1 MNSFKDIGPIEN
13 IGPRESR
20 KRIIF
25 GIAVLSLTIFILI
38 VEINVGLNR
47 FWRLPLFF
55 LFMMAS
61 LGFFQ
66 AREKT

>member
-1 MNSFKDIGPIEN
+1 MISYKDIDPIEN

-20 KRIIF
+20 KRIFF
-25 GIAVLSLTIFILI
+25 GIAVLILTIFVMII
-38 VEINVGLNR
+38 EINIGLNR

-55 LFMMAS
+55 PFMMAS